1 MSNKRTRKNGGNGS
15 QGDLITPEIL
25 SWVGRTDPPRRL
37 EVTRRDIMK
46 YAIATE
52 QRLEKY
58 RRGDEAPPMF
68 LYDAH
73 QSLTPIEA
81 LRPDGLWVDTLLP
94 ELPLTRVMA
103 GGIRHTYYRPIKT
116 GDRLVVT
123 RTLTDIYAKHGAS
136 GPLIFVVY
144 ALKVECEDGEQ
155 RVLVM
160 EETRHRIF
168 R

>member
-1 MSNKRTRKNGGNGS
+1 M
-15 QGDLITPEIL
+15 GDRITPEIRR
-25 SWVGRTDPPRRL
+25 WVGRSDPPRRL
-37 EVTRRDIMK
+37 EVTRRDIVK

-73 QSLTPIEA
+73 QSLTPIEE

-94 ELPLTRVMA
+94 TLPLTRVMA
-103 GGIRHTYYRPIKT
+103 GGIRHTYYRPIKA
-116 GDRLVVT
+116 GDTLVLT
-123 RTLTDIYAKHGAS
+123 RTLTDMYEKQGAS

-144 ALKVECEDGEQ
+144 ALRVEREDGEQ
-155 RVLVM
+155 VTLVM
-160 EETRHRIF
+160 EETRSRIF